1 MLSEVEALLERCSS
15 QAGKRQAAGRIERH
29 LLSALVCLGRHTLT
43 GHIATS
49 GRQFNDW
56 TADYRL
62 YNRGRLDPQALF
74 TPLRQTVVE
83 HLPATAPAVVALDD
97 TRAKKWS
104 PKTPGTKYM
113 RDPLGPPF
121 QVNLQL
127 AQRFFQVSM
136 AWDSG
141 QGPARLI
148 PIDFQ
153 HAPFPKKPRPRA
165 GQEEWERY
173 RQACRET
180 ALSRVASQRLHAL
193 RQALD
198 REGQEK
204 RSLVS
209 VVDGGYSNRTFLKN
223 LPGRT
228 TVIGRIRGD
237 AKLYFLPAQQPENGR
252 RRIYG
257 SPAPT
262 PEGLRC
268 DPGAPWQ
275 SVRAFACGKF
285 HNFKIKTL
293 APVRWRATGK
303 EHDLRLM
310 VIAPLSYRLRKGGK
324 LLYRKPVYLLCTD
337 TEMSLEKIL
346 QYYLW
351 RWDIEVNFRD
361 EKTVLG
367 VGQAQV
373 HHPCSVEN
381 VPALSVAAYALLLTA
396 ATKLYGIRQ
405 HHDLLPPPKWRKQ
418 KQTRASTQNLLQQLR
433 HDLWGRAIHFSD
445 FASPNHTFTKSQKLT
460 PDLYSSLFYGASVT

>member
-1 MLSEVEALLERCSS
+1 MLDRCSS
-15 QAGKRQAAGRIERH
+15 QAGKGPTAQRIGRH

-49 GRQFNDW
+49 GRQFRDW

-62 YNRGRLDPQALF
+62 YNHGRLDPQALF
-74 TPLRQTVVE
+74 APLLQTVVE

-97 TRAKKWS
+97 TRVKKWS

-127 AQRFFQVSM
+127 AQRFLQVSM
-136 AWDSG
+136 AWDG
-141 QGPARLI
+141 GEGPARLI

-153 HAPFPKKPRPRA
+153 HAPVPKKPRPRA
-165 GQEEWERY
+165 NQEEWERY
-173 RQACRET
+173 HQACRES
-180 ALSRVASQRLHAL
+180 ALSRVAGQRLHHL
-193 RQALD
+193 REALD
-198 REGQEK
+198 REGQK
-204 RSLVS
+204 QRPLVS
-209 VVDGGYSNRTFLKN
+209 VVDGGYSNRTFLKA
-223 LPGRT
+223 LPKRT
-228 TVIGRIRGD
+228 TVIGRIRAD
-237 AKLYFLPAQQPENGR
+237 AKLYFLPEQQPEKGR

-262 PEGLRC
+262 PAQLSS
-268 DPGAPWQ
+268 DPGTPWR
-275 SVRAFACGKF
+275 SVRAYACGKF
-285 HNFKIKTL
+285 HDFRIKTL
-293 APVRWRATGK
+293 GPIRWRATGK

-310 VIAPLSYRLRKGGK
+310 VIAPLSYRLRKGGR
-324 LLYRKPVYLLCTD
+324 LLYREPAYLLCTD
-337 TEMSLEKIL
+337 PQMSLEKIL

-396 ATKLYGIRQ
+396 ATQLYGLQ
-405 HHDLLPPPKWRKQ
+405 EGHDLLPPPKWRKQ

-433 HDLWGRAIHFSD
+433 HVSYSAKTGQVNKVDSRAVEGRVWRRIHEAES
-445 FASPNHTFTKSQKLT
+445 AGISE
-460 PDLYSSLFYGASVT
+460 GV